1 MDSSAI
7 WSQLERV
14 LDPELDESIVRL
26 GFVKQVD
33 WDGQRARIVLR
44 LPTYWCAA
52 NFAYLMLD
60 GIRRAVLSLPGIKSV
75 QVELEDHFASR
86 ELSAGVSAGRTF
98 RELFPEE
105 ASEELDELRQRFLI
119 KGYLS
124 RLLVLIQA
132 LRAAGAR
139 AEELVTASLGQLV
152 NRGEEVWFRTEG
164 GERGPIRRQVVDRYL
179 GRRAELGLPMTPD
192 APLVLRP
199 DRQVIPAEAFTEE
212 LQRMRTTV
220 INLRASTALCEALLA
235 SRQQWW
241 DPERKEAAR

>member
-1 MDSSAI
+1 MDSSVL

-26 GFVKQVD
+26 GFVRHVD
-33 WDGQRARIVLR
+33 WDGRRACIVLR
-44 LPTYWCAA
+44 LPTYWCSP

-60 GIRRAVLSLPGIKSV
+60 GIRRAVLSLPGVESV
-75 QVELEDHFASR
+75 QVELEDHFASG

-98 RELFPEE
+98 REIFPEE
-105 ASEELDELRQRFLI
+105 ASEELEELRQRLLM

-132 LRAAGAR
+132 LRATGAR
-139 AEELVTASLGQLV
+139 EEELVAASLGQLV
-152 NRGEEVWFRTEG
+152 SQGEHAWLRTEG
-164 GERGPIRRQVVDRYL
+164 GERGPIRRQIVDRYL

-199 DRQVIPAEAFTEE
+199 DGQAIPSKAFSEE
-212 LQRMRTTV
+212 LRRMRATV

-241 DPERKEAAR
+241 DRERKEVAR